1 MSEHPRSRRP
11 LTKALV
17 EEQEQ
22 ARREAFA
29 RERTEAMEIVIA
41 LQRVLN
47 EVAEKLTRW
56 RSDRAEFNQ
65 AAPPVY
71 IKDEE
76 DWEAW
81 ADDCEAEHF
90 YPSWCN
96 HDQ

>member
-1 MSEHPRSRRP
+1 MSESARSRRR

-17 EEQEQ
+17 EQQEQ

-29 RERTEAMEIVIA
+29 RERTEAMEIA

-76 DWEAW
+76 DAWEAW